1 MNIAE
6 IIVCI
11 TLFSIAIILLL
22 YIGQITVSLLS
33 EKYVFEATRHA
44 NCFTNS
50 TEGNIVVTSCIRVI
64 YNGTF
69 IVAVYNITRAY
80 PYAS

>member
-11 TLFSIAIILLL
+11 ILFSIAVILVL
-22 YIGQITVSLLS
+22 YIGQVTISLLS
-33 EKYVFEATRHA
+33 EKYIFEATRHA
-44 NCFTNS
+44 NCSTNS
-50 TEGNIVVTSCIRVI
+50 TEGNLVVASCIQVI

-69 IVAVYNITRAY
+69 IIEVYNITKAY

>member
-11 TLFSIAIILLL
+11 FLFSIVAILVL
-22 YIGQITVSLLS
+22 YIGQVTASLLF
-33 EKYVFEATRHA
+33 EKYIFEATRHT

-50 TEGNIVVTSCIRVI
+50 TEGNIVVASCVRVI

-69 IVAVYNITRAY
+69 VVATYNITRAY